1 MTTIDTTS
9 ALPADAAQALERLL
23 HQRLASAGLK
33 RVEAEAGQDFEG
45 DEALYL
51 DLYFDLVEP
60 ELDPEPF
67 NFLTT
72 ELRETLE
79 SFGEHRFPH
88 LRYHFDAR
96 QKVAGWR

>member
-1 MTTIDTTS
+1 MTSIDATS
-9 ALPADAAQALERLL
+9 TLPADAAQALERVLR
-23 HQRLASAGLK
+23 QRLASAGLK

-79 SFGEHRFPH
+79 SFGERRFPH